1 MGKYQLKINDEIQ
14 TTEFNNYNDIQ
25 KYLNEQNINLS
36 IDQIRRIKKDF
47 YKREVKNKSY
57 KRDKLLNYEIIKIQ
71 KST

>member
-14 TTEFNNYNDIQ
+14 TAEFNNYNDIQ